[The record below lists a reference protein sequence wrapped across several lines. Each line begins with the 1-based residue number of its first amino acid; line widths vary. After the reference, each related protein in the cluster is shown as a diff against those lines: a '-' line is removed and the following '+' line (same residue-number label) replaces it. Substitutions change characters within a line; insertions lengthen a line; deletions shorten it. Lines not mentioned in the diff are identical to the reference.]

1 LLDRSQQ
8 HQHPDRGGDR
18 EQTNDARQA
27 AEALFAPKPRPFKQ
41 LDQEIA
47 PSAGDPVRRP
57 RVLTISP
64 TVTSHPQEPE
74 APISRKRPVKPKIP
88 KSQFAR
94 IRAWLRY
101 GMTTE
106 QVADVY
112 GVPVD
117 EIERILG
124 IAQ

>member
-8 HQHPDRGGDR
+8 HQHHDRGSDR
-18 EQTNDARQA
+18 EQSTDARQT
-27 AEALFAPKPRPFKQ
+27 AEALFAPKTNSFKQ
-41 LDQEIA
+41 FDQEVVGL
-47 PSAGDPVRRP
+47 AGDPVRRP
-57 RVLTISP
+57 RVLSVSP
-64 TVTSHPQEPE
+64 TVPSHLPELE
-74 APISRKRPVKPKIP
+74 APISTKRPAKPKIP

-106 QVADVY
+106 QVAGVY

-117 EIERILG
+117 ELERILR
-124 IAQ
+124 IA